1 MDYEQLRKRI
11 DGKLAVNPEFR
22 SIVRRISS
30 GTATFADTSK
40 YAQILSSTIGNELS
54 ANVLELSD
62 REQITQQL
70 LRYGYKDIN
79 EVCARVQSSLD
90 ASLGVSIR
98 PQTADFPEERVQ
110 QFSHSLVDPTVEDS
124 VIQRRAKNGTA
135 NITMS
140 FHDDYIEKNAKFR
153 NDAGLNCYIERIG
166 SDCCEWCTEV
176 AGKYLFGTQPKDI
189 FRRHDK
195 CDCVIIYDNKVLR
208 GKKNAKG
215 ESTKTWEE
223 VPDTERAD
231 YTPERISRQQAEK
244 LQNQKL
250 SQIRGLRVDNSGRSG
265 IIESEQ
271 RHSELGQFK
280 RRIRNDNRVSEEY
293 YSAIKNRFSHG
304 SDVAKAAFNQY
315 VPDDSVI
322 DSSYE
327 GIAAYN
333 PDTKKIQMHYEAD
346 LSNDR
351 GAGATWFH
359 EHGHLIDDA
368 AGMIS
373 DNPEYFNILKDDYEI
388 YIKNYISQHG
398 VSLQQAYNDI
408 GSELSEMRKH
418 SAVSDL
424 INALSGDK
432 IRGVA
437 WHPPNY
443 WKNNALI
450 SSEAFA
456 HMFEAQ
462 FDSIRYQQMKKMFPN
477 SLLFFEN
484 MLKGAIK

>member
-1 MDYEQLRKRI
+1 M
-11 DGKLAVNPEFR
+11 
-22 SIVRRISS
+22 
-30 GTATFADTSK
+30 
-40 YAQILSSTIGNELS
+40 
-54 ANVLELSD
+54 
-62 REQITQQL
+62 
-70 LRYGYKDIN
+70 
-79 EVCARVQSSLD
+79 
-90 ASLGVSIR
+90 
-98 PQTADFPEERVQ
+98 
-110 QFSHSLVDPTVEDS
+110 
-124 VIQRRAKNGTA
+124 
-135 NITMS
+135 
-140 FHDDYIEKNAKFR
+140 
-153 NDAGLNCYIERIG
+153 
-166 SDCCEWCTEV
+166 
-176 AGKYLFGTQPKDI
+176 
-189 FRRHDK
+189 
-195 CDCVIIYDNKVLR
+195 
-208 GKKNAKG
+208 
-215 ESTKTWEE
+215 
-223 VPDTERAD
+223 
-231 YTPERISRQQAEK
+231 
-244 LQNQKL
+244 
-250 SQIRGLRVDNSGRSG
+250 
-265 IIESEQ
+265 
-271 RHSELGQFK
+271 GQFK

-327 GIAAYN
+327 GVAAYN

-346 LSNDR
+346 LNNDR

-398 VSLQQAYNDI
+398 VSLQQAYNNI
-408 GSELSEMRKH
+408 GSELSEMREH

-462 FDSIRYQQMKKMFPN
+462 FDSIRYQQMKTMFPN